1 MDVIIYNSAGEEV
14 RRLYSGSSQGQPGSF
29 KTRGDVLQPGSS
41 GIQLE
46 FSGVLA
52 GGSNALVWEGNND
65 TGQSVSGGS
74 YLIKVQETDPF
85 GRIVSWAHDV
95 TVLPAAH
102 PQSLNIYNSA
112 GELVRSLD
120 MSVLARGARIAN
132 FSMADAGK
140 KAFVVPNDPS
150 AVGSLMLTVTDV
162 HGVQSQ
168 VPWDGRNSQGQPVAS
183 GIYNI
188 QLLSKMDTGA
198 VVIAT
203 RDIVVL
209 KNPDSQ
215 SAVDVKVVPN
225 PVGPKDRQVSFLFS
239 PLPFGRHA
247 QLMLYNLSGDLV
259 AQGVSNAGA
268 DRLILNIGP
277 WSSGIYLGVFE
288 VREGGGLVSRR
299 QLRVA
304 LRR

>member
-1 MDVIIYNSAGEEV
+1 M
-14 RRLYSGSSQGQPGSF
+14 
-29 KTRGDVLQPGSS
+29 
-41 GIQLE
+41 
-46 FSGVLA
+46 
-52 GGSNALVWEGNND
+52 
-65 TGQSVSGGS
+65 
-74 YLIKVQETDPF
+74 QETDPF
-85 GRIVSWAHDV
+85 GRIVSWARDV
-95 TVLPAAH
+95 TVLSAAH

-120 MSVLARGARIAN
+120 MSVIA
-132 FSMADAGK
+132 S
-140 KAFVVPNDPS
+140 
-150 AVGSLMLTVTDV
+150 
-162 HGVQSQ
+162 
-168 VPWDGRNSQGQPVAS
+168 
-183 GIYNI
+183 
-188 QLLSKMDTGA
+188 
-198 VVIAT
+198 